1 MSNLLKKI
9 FVLALLMAPPAT
21 YGQADISIQ
30 ISLNRESISLGEQA
44 VLTATITGTVKNLPK
59 PDLPN
64 LSAFNVYSQGTST
77 NISIVNGKMTS
88 SYSYQYILQPIKPGT
103 FPIKPV
109 TLVYN
114 NQRFVSNELTLTV
127 VGSSG
132 VSTPKSLQQQATTT
146 GGDNRDIFLTAE
158 VDKKTAYVNEQM
170 KLTVKFFTAVQLYSQ
185 PEYNAPQTTD
195 FWANALE
202 GQKSYYQIIN
212 SRRYNVIEISTALFP
227 TRPGELQ
234 IGSAMVTAMV
244 AVKRQPRANDPFAMF
259 DDMFTQ
265 GEQRSARSNPLKVK
279 ILPLPLEGKPVTYSG
294 TVGNYEI
301 ESSPD
306 KLTLDV
312 NQPVTVQYKISGTGN
327 IKTVAEPDISETMDF
342 RIYRASSNE
351 KISSINGVVG
361 GTKIFEETYI
371 PKRAGKLEIPPV
383 KLDFFDPRVKRYKS
397 IASKPITIDVK
408 PIASGGTEAPLG
420 AVPGLV
426 VEQNAKDIRYI
437 KTEPGNLELPR
448 PLVLLTPL
456 YVIANGLPVVLLA
469 IIFINKKRR
478 EKLATDIGYARS
490 RTAKKLAR
498 KHLSAA
504 RKLAH
509 VNQTAAFYAELRQA
523 IFSFVAN
530 KMNISPHGLTGDGL
544 LDILKESGVE
554 TNTLENTRELFKR
567 ADFAQYAPGT
577 IGQEKIDES
586 LRLAEELLVK
596 LEEIRF
602 A

>member
-1 MSNLLKKI
+1 MRMLRRLI
-9 FVLALLMAPPAT
+9 IVILTAIPLAA

-30 ISLNRESISLGEQA
+30 ISLNRDTIGIGEQA
-44 VLTATITGTVKNLPK
+44 VLTATITGTVQNLPK

-64 LSAFNVYSQGTST
+64 LTAFNVYSQGTST
-77 NISIVNGKMTS
+77 NISIINGKMTS
-88 SYSYQYILQPIKPGT
+88 SQSYQYVLQPIKPGS

-132 VSTPKSLQQQATTT
+132 VSTPKNLQQQATPTAS
-146 GGDNRDIFLTAE
+146 DNRDIFLTAE
-158 VDKKTAYVNEQM
+158 VDKRTAFVNEQIT
-170 KLTVKFFTAVQLYSQ
+170 LTIKFYTAVQLYSQ

-202 GQKSYYQIIN
+202 GQKSYYQLIN
-212 SRRYNVIEISTALFP
+212 GRRYNVIEISTALFP
-227 TRPGELQ
+227 TRPGSLQ

-265 GEQRSARSNPLKVK
+265 GEQRSVRSSPLTVKVV
-279 ILPLPLEGKPVTYSG
+279 PLPLEGKPSTYTG
-294 TVGNYEI
+294 TVGDYTI
-301 ESSPD
+301 ESQPD
-306 KLTLDV
+306 KLNVDV

-327 IKTVAEPDISETMDF
+327 IKTVAEPDIAETMDF

-351 KISSINGVVG
+351 KITNIGGVVG

-383 KLDFFDPRVKRYKS
+383 KLDFFNPRAKKYKS
-397 IASKPITIDVK
+397 IASNPITIEVR
-408 PIASGGTEAPLG
+408 PIAEGGTEAPMV

-426 VEQNAKDIRYI
+426 IEQNAKDIRYI
-437 KTEPGNLELPR
+437 KTDPGNLGTPR
-448 PLVLLTPL
+448 PLVLLTPIYL
-456 YVIANGLPVVLLA
+456 LVNGLPVVLLA
-469 IIFINKKRR
+469 ALYINRKRR
-478 EKLATDIGYARS
+478 ERLTTDIGYARS
-490 RTAKKLAR
+490 RAAKKIARRHLSSAR
-498 KHLSAA
+498 KRA
-504 RKLAH
+504 R
-509 VNQTAAFYAELRQA
+509 VNQAAAFYAELRRA
-523 IFSFVAN
+523 LFSYVAD
-530 KMNISPHGLTGDGL
+530 KKNISVHGLTGDQL
-544 LDILKESGVE
+544 LDILKEAGIDE
-554 TNTLENTRELFKR
+554 KFLAMAKDLFRR

-577 IGQEKIDES
+577 IDQGKIDES
-586 LRLAEELLVK
+586 LRAAEELLVK
-596 LEEIRF
+596 LEEVRF